1 MRPITTTAING
12 KYDQCRL
19 RRHEK
24 RAQCIA
30 VPGFMGTPHVFHK
43 ARLEKNT
50 LFVIDALKML
60 PKNIRRSAGCTG
72 VPWFLARR
80 IVMQGQDYGLDVV
93 DRLLSMAVA
102 LGVVTVVEHEGAPS
116 DVAYIIIEDLSAIRT
131 CQMMKEY
138 RHAKWED

>member
-12 KYDQCRL
+12 KYDYCRL

-24 RAQCIA
+24 RAHCIA

-43 ARLEKNT
+43 ARLDRIT

-72 VPWFLARR
+72 VPWFLARH
-80 IVMQGQDYGLDVV
+80 IVMQDQDYGLDVV
-93 DRLLSMAVA
+93 DRLLSMAAA

-116 DVAYIIIEDLSAIRT
+116 DVSYIIIEDLSAIRT

>member
-12 KYDQCRL
+12 MYDYCRL
-19 RRHEK
+19 RRHEN

-30 VPGFMGTPHVFHK
+30 VPGFMGVPHAFHK
-43 ARLEKNT
+43 ARLEKSMF
-50 LFVIDALKML
+50 FVINALKML
-60 PKNIRRSAGCTG
+60 PRNIRRSAGCTG

-80 IVMQGQDYGLDVV
+80 IVMQDQDYGLDVV

-102 LGVVTVVEHEGAPS
+102 LGVVTVVEHEGAPC

-138 RHAKWED
+138 RRAKWED